1 MAGSLQ
7 DQLLKSGLANKK
19 QAKQANEHKRK
30 KAKQKKAGTA
40 VDDKQAQQAA
50 LEAARQEKA
59 AHDRELNLQRQQ
71 EQAQKAA
78 LAEARQLIEAHR
90 LRLPQK
96 AETRYNFAHGSTIH
110 HLYLDQKLIDQLA
123 RGQLRIAFMDASY
136 HLVPA
141 EIVDRVEKRQPDM
154 ILPRPVDDTP
164 DADDPYADFAI
175 PDDLMW

>member
-7 DQLLKSGLANKK
+7 DQLLNSGLANKK

-30 KAKQKKAGTA
+30 KAKQKKAGKA
-40 VDDKQAQQAA
+40 VDDKQQQQAA

-59 AHDRELNLQRQQ
+59 ARDRELNLKRQQ

-78 LAEARQLIEAHR
+78 LAEIRQLIDAHR
-90 LRLPQK
+90 LALPRD
-96 AETRYNFAHGSTIH
+96 AELRYNFAHGSKIH

-123 RGQLRIAFMDASY
+123 RGQLRIAFLDGSY
-136 HLVPA
+136 HLVPVD
-141 EIVDRVEKRQPDM
+141 IVERIEQRQSDV
-154 ILPRPVDDTP
+154 ILPRPTDETP
-164 DADDPYADFAI
+164 DADDPYADYAI